1 MLPCLISWFLSQ
13 AVKMIICSIKK
24 EQKNMFASGGMPS
37 AHTAVVLALVVRLFF
52 TEGFG
57 SPAFAVAFIYM
68 IITMFDAANV
78 RLMTGY
84 QSIEINR
91 LMRDLYKDKPEEIKE
106 LEVIKG
112 HTYAEIVVGAAIGI
126 LVTVVYQI
134 IEQSLLR

>member
-1 MLPCLISWFLSQ
+1 MYQLYEYIKYMLPCLISWFLSQ

-68 IITMFDAANV
+68 FETNPSTFCRKSSRSVCSEDTTI
-78 RLMTGY
+78 
-84 QSIEINR
+84 
-91 LMRDLYKDKPEEIKE
+91 KPSSRSQTTSNPNPLKNS
-106 LEVIKG
+106 
-112 HTYAEIVVGAAIGI
+112 TSVVGSISSKKGTPPAMVGKF
-126 LVTVVYQI
+126 
-134 IEQSLLR
+134 